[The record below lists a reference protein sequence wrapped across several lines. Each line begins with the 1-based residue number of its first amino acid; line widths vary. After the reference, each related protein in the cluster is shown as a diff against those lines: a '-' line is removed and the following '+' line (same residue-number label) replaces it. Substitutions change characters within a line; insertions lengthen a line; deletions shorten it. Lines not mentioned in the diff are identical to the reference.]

1 MKFHAKITEKLPAA
15 GSTKDVEIAAPMK
28 YQSNFWRTLEMPPD

>member
-1 MKFHAKITEKLPAA
+1 MTDSESMKFQAKITGRLPAA

-28 YQSNFWRTLEMPPD
+28 Y